1 LYSGTL
7 SLGTCLLHV
16 GERAKAKEHLLT
28 AIELGHQEDSYVE
41 LAKIHLLEND
51 IQRAIGIYNAA
62 LE

>member
-1 LYSGTL
+1 
-7 SLGTCLLHV
+7 LLHV
-16 GERAKAKEHLLT
+16 GDRAKAKEYLLT
-28 AIELGHQEDSYVE
+28 AIELGHQEDSYLE

>member
-1 LYSGTL
+1 
-7 SLGTCLLHV
+7 LLHV
-16 GERAKAKEHLLT
+16 GDRTKAKEYLLT

-41 LAKIHLLEND
+41 LAKIYLLETD

>member
-1 LYSGTL
+1 M
-7 SLGTCLLHV
+7 LHV